1 MQTTSCYQWLLAACA
16 SIALLSA
23 CGGGGGSSSSA
34 SSGNTEPV
42 LDPNPPGAGQWQA
55 VSFLKTISVAEIN
68 RALPAQV
75 GSDFRARYAV
85 DTYRLTYRSSD
96 ADGNPVIA
104 SALLAVPQKSAGSL
118 SPLLSYQHATI
129 KQNAEA
135 PSNAANPDQ
144 VAVWYAS
151 LGFIVNAADY
161 VGYGASQ
168 SSTHPYLLA
177 KPSALPVLDLLT
189 ASTRWRKTRGYSD
202 NGQLFMTGYSE
213 GAYVTLATLKQ
224 LSVQSGP
231 RVEAGFIGAGPYN
244 VKLTLDAMLDEV
256 RQQNPALAKLLT
268 PGFLSRLGANDR
280 ANLSKLILF
289 LVAGSE
295 SDIRFDA
302 AFLSNYLNDDVAAIA
317 AQSDVYD
324 WNLSTPLGLIH
335 GVDDSTVPYANTT
348 SLQTA
353 MNKRGLANLLQSF
366 TCNAKPAEHLACVP
380 DYLSSSA
387 RYLQQRAA
395 NL

>member
-1 MQTTSCYQWLLAACA
+1 MRIGSSFHRSFLACV
-16 SIALLSA
+16 SLVVLSA
-23 CGGGGGSSSSA
+23 CGGGSGGSA
-34 SSGNTEPV
+34 GTPV
-42 LDPNPPGAGQWQA
+42 TTQPVEDPNPAGAGQWQT
-55 VSFLKTISVAEIN
+55 VSFLKTIVVADIS

-75 GSDFRARYAV
+75 AGNFRPRYAV
-85 DTYRLTYRSSD
+85 DTYKLTYRSSD

-104 SALLAVPQKSAGSL
+104 SALLALPQKPAGSI

-161 VGYGASQ
+161 VGYGTSN
-168 SSTHPYLLA
+168 SSSHAYLMA

-189 ASTRWRKTRGYSD
+189 ASARWRKSRGFSD

-213 GAYVTLATLKQ
+213 GAYVTLASLKQ
-224 LSVQSGP
+224 LSLQAGP
-231 RVEAGFIGAGPYN
+231 KVDAGFVGAGPYN
-244 VKLTLDAMLDEV
+244 VKLTLDALLDQV
-256 RQQNPALAKLLT
+256 RQQNPLLAKILT
-268 PGFLSRLGANDR
+268 PGLLSGLGANDR

-302 AFLSNYLNDDVAAIA
+302 AFLTNYLNDDVAAIN

-335 GVDDSTVPYANTT
+335 GLDDSTVPYANTS
-348 SLQTA
+348 SLINAQT
-353 MNKRGLANLLQSF
+353 KRASANLLQSF
-366 TCNAKPAEHLACVP
+366 NCSAKPAEHLACVP
-380 DYLSSSA
+380 DYLTSSA
-387 RYLQQRAA
+387 NYLQQRAA